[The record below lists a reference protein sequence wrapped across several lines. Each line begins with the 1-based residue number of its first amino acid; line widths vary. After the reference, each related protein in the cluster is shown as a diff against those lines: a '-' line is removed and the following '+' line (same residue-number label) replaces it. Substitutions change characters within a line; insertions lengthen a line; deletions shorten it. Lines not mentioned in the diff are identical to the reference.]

1 LKRKDDFAMTTLSPE
16 VVYEHLEHLAEVDPV
31 EGASYRQEAFEVI
44 TDETVSPQ
52 WQTAI
57 CDRLNEA
64 NHDLAISETGKKES
78 Y

>member
-1 LKRKDDFAMTTLSPE
+1 MATLPPE
-16 VVYEHLEHLAEVDPV
+16 LVYEHLEHIAEVDPA

-44 TDETVSPQ
+44 TDESVSPQ

-57 CDRLNEA
+57 CDRLNEV
-64 NHDLAISETGKKES
+64 NHELTFSQTGKEES